1 MQASQSAQRGFAV
14 EKSAFLDTFNQRML
28 PRAEMVAIKNSPQ
41 KSLLLF
47 VLALVLGLSGCTPP
61 GSRALL
67 QGDKLLRAGKL
78 SEAIDELKLATDL
91 LPGEPRAWNLLG
103 LAYHRAGQPQP
114 ALQAYRQAVLR
125 DHSNLVVVAHFNLGC
140 LLLEQNSAASAVDAF
155 RSYTLITNS
164 PAGFARLGS
173 AQLRLRQFAEA
184 EKSFVTALRWDA
196 KNAEALNGLGVARV
210 LRGQRD
216 AAQYFAA
223 ALQSDA
229 KHPPALLNSAVLA
242 HQSSATKPTAL
253 QRYRDYLAAQGSGG
267 RTEAVKLI
275 VQQLES
281 ELAPTP
287 TPPPA
292 KVVEAPKTNP
302 PPVAVTKTNP
312 PAAPVVVV
320 KTNPPVTIPKT
331 NPAVAVTNKSLA
343 PPAPAP
349 VTIVAVKETAPPKLA
364 VAEPPVVRKSP
375 APTVTRKTEPI
386 AETPPA
392 YIAPES
398 KPAPA
403 TPEKKRGFFTK
414 LNPFSGGKP
423 KPAPTDDVSRTIIL
437 NPDSAPSTLDLAT
450 RAPDEKPA
458 FPRYRYLTPTPPA
471 AGDRATA
478 DRALQQALTA
488 QRVGR
493 TTEARSAFITA
504 LAADASYFEAQY
516 NSALLAF
523 QSGENARALAGWETA
538 LALQPD
544 SLAARYSFALTLKQ
558 AGHATDAANEL
569 ERIIEAKPDDAR
581 AHLALG
587 NLYAQQL
594 LEPMKARAHYKKFL
608 DLEPRS
614 PQAAAIR
621 YWLAANP

>member
-1 MQASQSAQRGFAV
+1 MCSS
-14 EKSAFLDTFNQRML
+14 
-28 PRAEMVAIKNSPQ
+28 
-41 KSLLLF
+41 
-47 VLALVLGLSGCTPP
+47 
-61 GSRALL
+61 
-67 QGDKLLRAGKL
+67 
-78 SEAIDELKLATDL
+78 DL
-91 LPGEPRAWNLLG
+91 
-103 LAYHRAGQPQP
+103 
-114 ALQAYRQAVLR
+114 
-125 DHSNLVVVAHFNLGC
+125 C
-140 LLLEQNSAASAVDAF
+140 LLLEQNSAASAVDAL

-173 AQLRLRQFAEA
+173 AQLRLRQFADA
-184 EKSFVTALRWDA
+184 EKSFVTALRWDV

-242 HQSSATKPTAL
+242 HQSSATKPAAL

-281 ELAPTP
+281 ELAPA
-287 TPPPA
+287 PPPPPPPTV

-302 PPVAVTKTNP
+302 PQFTVTKTNP

-320 KTNPPVTIPKT
+320 KTNPPVAIPKT
-331 NPAVAVTNKSLA
+331 NPAVAINKPAA
-343 PPAPAP
+343 PPAP

-364 VAEPPVVRKSP
+364 VAEPPVVRKTP
-375 APTVTRKTEPI
+375 APTVTRKPEPI
-386 AETPPA
+386 AETPPT

-403 TPEKKRGFFTK
+403 TTEKKRGFFSK

-450 RAPDEKPA
+450 RAPEERPA

-488 QRVGR
+488 QRTGR

-594 LEPMKARAHYKKFL
+594 LEPMKARAHYKNFL

>member
-1 MQASQSAQRGFAV
+1 
-14 EKSAFLDTFNQRML
+14 ML

-41 KSLLLF
+41 KSLLL
-47 VLALVLGLSGCTPP
+47 LALALLLGLAGCTPP
-61 GSRALL
+61 GPRALL
-67 QGDKLLRAGKL
+67 EGDKLLRAGKA

-114 ALQAYRQAVLR
+114 AMQAYRQALLR
-125 DHSNLVVVAHFNLGC
+125 DHSNRVTVAHFNLGC
-140 LLLEQNSAASAVDAF
+140 LLLEQNSAAGAVDAL

-164 PAGFARLGS
+164 PVGFARLGS
-173 AQLRLRQFAEA
+173 AQLRLRLFADA
-184 EKSFVTALRWDA
+184 EKSFVTALRWDE

-216 AAQYFAA
+216 AAQYFTA
-223 ALQSDA
+223 ALQTDA
-229 KHPPALLNSAVLA
+229 KYPPALLNSAVLA

-253 QRYRDYLAAQGSGG
+253 QRYRDYLAAQGTGG
-267 RTEAVKLI
+267 RTDAVKLI

-281 ELAPTP
+281 ELAPA
-287 TPPPA
+287 PPPPPV
-292 KVVEAPKTNP
+292 KVVETPKTNP
-302 PPVAVTKTNP
+302 PVVVMVKSNP
-312 PAAPVVVV
+312 PTTPVFVV
-320 KTNPPVTIPKT
+320 KTNAPVVTIPKT
-331 NPAVAVTNKSLA
+331 NPVVVALTNKPAA
-343 PPAPAP
+343 PPAP
-349 VTIVAVKETAPPKLA
+349 VTIVAVKETAPPPKLA
-364 VAEPPVVRKSP
+364 VAEPPVIKKSP
-375 APTVTRKTEPI
+375 APAVTPKPEPI

-392 YIAPES
+392 FIAPES
-398 KPAPA
+398 KPATA
-403 TPEKKRGFFTK
+403 TPEKKRGFFSK
-414 LNPFSGGKP
+414 MNPFSGGKP

-450 RAPDEKPA
+450 RAPEEKPT
-458 FPRYRYLTPTPPA
+458 FPRYRYLTPAPPA

-488 QRVGR
+488 QRAGR

-523 QSGENARALAGWETA
+523 QSGENARALAGWENA

-569 ERIIEAKPDDAR
+569 EKIIEAKPDDAR
-581 AHLALG
+581 SHLALG

-614 PQAAAIR
+614 PQAAQIR
-621 YWLAANP
+621 YWLSANP

>member
-1 MQASQSAQRGFAV
+1 
-14 EKSAFLDTFNQRML
+14 
-28 PRAEMVAIKNSPQ
+28 MVAIKNSPQ
-41 KSLLLF
+41 KSLLL
-47 VLALVLGLSGCTPP
+47 LALAMLLGLAGCTPP
-61 GSRALL
+61 GPRALL
-67 QGDKLLRAGKL
+67 EGDKLLRAGKA
-78 SEAIDELKLATDL
+78 SEAIDELRLATDL
-91 LPGEPRAWNLLG
+91 LPAEPRAWNLLG

-114 ALQAYRQAVLR
+114 AIQAYRQALLR
-125 DHSNLVVVAHFNLGC
+125 DRSNLVSVAHFNLGC
-140 LLLEQNSAASAVDAF
+140 LLLEQNSAAGAVDAL

-173 AQLRLRQFAEA
+173 AQLRLRQYVDA
-184 EKSFVTALRWDA
+184 EKSFVTALRWEA
-196 KNAEALNGLGVARV
+196 KNVEAMNGLGVARV

-216 AAQYFAA
+216 AAQYFTA
-223 ALQSDA
+223 ALQTDA
-229 KHPPALLNSAVLA
+229 KYPPALLNSAVLA

-267 RTEAVKLI
+267 RTDAVKLI

-281 ELAPTP
+281 ELTPAP
-287 TPPPA
+287 TPPPV

-302 PPVAVTKTNP
+302 PVVVVAKSNP

-320 KTNPPVTIPKT
+320 KTNPPVTVPKT
-331 NPAVAVTNKSLA
+331 NPVVAAVTNKPAPA

-349 VTIVAVKETAPPKLA
+349 VTIVAVKETAPPPKLA
-364 VAEPPVVRKSP
+364 VTETPVVKKTPEP
-375 APTVTRKTEPI
+375 AVTPKPEPI

-392 YIAPES
+392 FIASEPN
-398 KPAPA
+398 AVPA
-403 TPEKKRGFFTK
+403 TPEKKRGFFSK

-423 KPAPTDDVSRTIIL
+423 KPAPTEDVSRTIIL

-450 RAPDEKPA
+450 RAPEEKPA
-458 FPRYRYLTPTPPA
+458 FPRYRYLAPAPPA

-478 DRALQQALTA
+478 DRAFQQALNA
-488 QRVGR
+488 QRAGR
-493 TTEARSAFITA
+493 TTEARSAFVTA

-523 QSGENARALAGWETA
+523 QSGENARSLAGWETA

-558 AGHATDAANEL
+558 TGHATDAANEL
-569 ERIIEAKPDDAR
+569 EKIIEAKPDDAR
-581 AHLALG
+581 SHLALG

-614 PQAAAIR
+614 PQAAQIR
-621 YWLAANP
+621 YWLSANP

>member
-1 MQASQSAQRGFAV
+1 
-14 EKSAFLDTFNQRML
+14 ML
-28 PRAEMVAIKNSPQ
+28 
-41 KSLLLF
+41 
-47 VLALVLGLSGCTPP
+47 LGLVGCTPP
-61 GSRALL
+61 GPRALL
-67 QGDKLLRAGKL
+67 EGDKLLRAGKA
-78 SEAIDELKLATDL
+78 SEAIAELKLATDL

-114 ALQAYRQAVLR
+114 AMQAYRQALLR
-125 DHSNLVVVAHFNLGC
+125 DHSNLVTVAHFNLGC
-140 LLLEQNSAASAVDAF
+140 LLLEQNSAAGAVDAL

-173 AQLRLRQFAEA
+173 AQLRLRQFADA

-216 AAQYFAA
+216 AAQYFTA

-267 RTEAVKLI
+267 RTDAVKLI

-281 ELAPTP
+281 ELAPAP
-287 TPPPA
+287 APPPV
-292 KVVEAPKTNP
+292 KVVEAPKTSP

-312 PAAPVVVV
+312 PAAPVVVI

-331 NPAVAVTNKSLA
+331 NPIVAVTNKPAA
-343 PPAPAP
+343 PAAPAP
-349 VTIVAVKETAPPKLA
+349 VTIVAVKETAPPPKLA
-364 VAEPPVVRKSP
+364 VAEPPVIRKPP
-375 APTVTRKTEPI
+375 APAVTPKPEPI
-386 AETPPA
+386 AETPPTF
-392 YIAPES
+392 IVPELKS
-398 KPAPA
+398 ATA
-403 TPEKKRGFFTK
+403 TPEKKRGFFSK

-450 RAPDEKPA
+450 RAPEEKPA
-458 FPRYRYLTPTPPA
+458 FPRYRYLTPAPPA

-488 QRVGR
+488 QRAGR

-558 AGHATDAANEL
+558 AGHATDAAREL
-569 ERIIEAKPDDAR
+569 EKIIEAKPDDAR

-594 LEPMKARAHYKKFL
+594 LEPAQARAHYRKFL

-614 PQAAAIR
+614 PQAAPIR
-621 YWLAANP
+621 YWLSANP

>member
-1 MQASQSAQRGFAV
+1 MHASNSAQRGLTAG
-14 EKSAFLDTFNQRML
+14 KSAFLDTFNQRML

-41 KSLLLF
+41 KTLLFLALALLLG
-47 VLALVLGLSGCTPP
+47 LAGCTPP
-61 GSRALL
+61 GPRALL
-67 QGDKLLRAGKL
+67 EGDKLLRAGKP
-78 SEAIDELKLATDL
+78 SEAIDELRLATDL

-114 ALQAYRQAVLR
+114 AIQAYRQALLR
-125 DHSNLVVVAHFNLGC
+125 DRSNLVSVTHFNLGC
-140 LLLEQNSAASAVDAF
+140 LLLEQNTAAGAVDAL
-155 RSYTLITNS
+155 RSYTLITNN

-173 AQLRLRQFAEA
+173 AQLRLRQYADA

-216 AAQYFAA
+216 AAQYFTA

-229 KHPPALLNSAVLA
+229 KYPPALLNSAVLA
-242 HQSSATKPTAL
+242 HQSSATKPAAL

-267 RTEAVKLI
+267 RTDAVKLLM
-275 VQQLES
+275 QQLES
-281 ELAPTP
+281 ELAPAP

-292 KVVEAPKTNP
+292 KVVEAPKTSP
-302 PPVAVTKTNP
+302 PPVAVTKTIP
-312 PAAPVVVV
+312 PTAPVVVI
-320 KTNPPVTIPKT
+320 KTNPPVTIQKT
-331 NPAVAVTNKSLA
+331 NPVVAVTNKPAA
-343 PPAPAP
+343 PPAP
-349 VTIVAVKETAPPKLA
+349 VTIVAVQETAPPKFA
-364 VAEPPVVRKSP
+364 VTEPPVVRKTP
-375 APTVTRKTEPI
+375 APVPTPKPEPI

-392 YIAPES
+392 FIVPES
-398 KPAPA
+398 KPAPT
-403 TPEKKRGFFTK
+403 TPEKKRGFFSK

-423 KPAPTDDVSRTIIL
+423 KLAPTEDVSRTIIL

-450 RAPDEKPA
+450 RAPDQKPS

-478 DRALQQALTA
+478 DRALQQALAA
-488 QRVGR
+488 QRAGR
-493 TTEARSAFITA
+493 TTEARSAFATA
-504 LAADASYFEAQY
+504 LAADASYFEAHY

-569 ERIIEAKPDDAR
+569 EKIIEAKPDDAR

-621 YWLAANP
+621 YWLSANP